1 MALSGILSGT
11 FVQYVTQT
19 VPTNN
24 TDMVLAAL
32 GFQYEVIGLK
42 ITTVAGGAGQTITLS
57 QTSVGSGINIATGT
71 SVVNAVTW
79 IPVTSSGNAQIPA
92 TVPIALD
99 VGANARIEFVEI
111 VCAGRPGITPPT
123 PFTGVENLTIT

>member
-19 VPTNN
+19 VPTDN

-32 GFQYEVIGLK
+32 GVQYEVIGLK

-79 IPVTSSGNAQIPA
+79 IHLQVS
-92 TVPIALD
+92 
-99 VGANARIEFVEI
+99 RI
-111 VCAGRPGITPPT
+111 
-123 PFTGVENLTIT
+123 